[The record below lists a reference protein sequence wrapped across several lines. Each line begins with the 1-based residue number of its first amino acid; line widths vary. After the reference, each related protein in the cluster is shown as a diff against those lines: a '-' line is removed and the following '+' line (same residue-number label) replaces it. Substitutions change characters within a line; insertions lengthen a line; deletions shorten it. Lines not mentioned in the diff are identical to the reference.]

1 MNKIVLWGHK
11 LHQSTHSYVQHGYY
25 KAFKQLGWEVHWVD
39 SRDNLDSIDFANS
52 VFMIEH
58 SVRRG
63 MPIRKDCKY
72 IVLWS
77 NSTAP
82 DDYHYIDELVE
93 QGVPYENILKLGD
106 YLPQYECNEKIADLT
121 YWSDSKR
128 HLWQPWGTD
137 LLPNEIDTDDYVS
150 FNPNAKKL
158 HYVAMLY
165 DQGHWWAQEFAN
177 IIGEKHGVEFMVYTQ
192 NATDEENRNF
202 IRESFLC
209 PDFRSD
215 WHLQCGYIPCRMWK
229 NISYGRITGT
239 NSPLVK
245 RALGD
250 YVVFGGTP
258 QTLYQNLLEA
268 EMNKTVNMKE
278 AMTFVKEQ
286 HTYINRV
293 NNILKFL

>member
-1 MNKIVLWGHK
+1 MNKVIIWSHK
-11 LHQSTHSYVQHGYY
+11 LHESTHSYVQNGYY
-25 KAFKQLGWEVHWVD
+25 RAFKKLGWETHWVD
-39 SRDNLDSIDFANS
+39 TRDNLDSIDFADS
-52 VFMIEH
+52 LIFVEH
-58 SVRRG
+58 SVRKG
-63 MPIRKDCKY
+63 IPIRKDCKY
-72 IVLWS
+72 V
-77 NSTAP
+77 THHFP
-82 DDYHYIDELVE
+82 DNELLD
-93 QGVPYENILKLGD
+93 QGIPFDNIIKLGD
-106 YLPQYECNEKIADLT
+106 YLPDKECNEKIAELT
-121 YWSDSKR
+121 YWDNSTRSI
-128 HLWQPWGTD
+128 WQPWGTD
-137 LLPNEIDTDDYVS
+137 LLPDEIDTDDYVS

-165 DQGHWWAQEFAN
+165 EQGHWWAQEFAN

-192 NATDEENRNF
+192 NATDEENKNL
-202 IRESFLC
+202 IRQSFLC

-278 AMTFVKEQ
+278 AMTYVKEN
-286 HTYINRV
+286 HTFVNRV
-293 NNILKFL
+293 NNLLKFL

>member
-1 MNKIVLWGHK
+1 MNRIVLWGHK
-11 LHQSTHSYVQHGYY
+11 LHESTHSYVQNGYY
-25 KAFKQLGWEVHWVD
+25 RAFKKLGWETYWVD
-39 SRDNLDSIDFANS
+39 TRDNLDSIDFADS
-52 VFMIEH
+52 LIFVEH
-58 SVRRG
+58 SVRKG
-63 MPIRKDCKY
+63 IPIRKDCKY
-72 IVLWS
+72 VTHHFPE
-77 NSTAP
+77 N
-82 DDYHYIDELVE
+82 ELLE
-93 QGVPYENILKLGD
+93 SEVPFENIIKLGN
-106 YLPQYECNEKIADLT
+106 YLAEKECNEKVAELT
-121 YWSDSKR
+121 YWDNSTRSI
-128 HLWQPWGTD
+128 WQPWGTD
-137 LLPNEIDTDDYVS
+137 LLPNEIDTGDYVS

-158 HYVAMLY
+158 NYIAMLY
-165 DQGHWWAQEFAN
+165 EQGHWWAKEFAN
-177 IIGEKHGVEFMVYTQ
+177 IIGEKHGVEFVVYTQ
-192 NATDEENRNF
+192 SATDEENRNF

-278 AMTFVKEQ
+278 AMTYVKEK